1 MTRFGVIGLSPRQEQ
16 PGMDAI
22 DRQDSLPRA
31 SFDRYRPE
39 GDLQVGPMNG
49 QKAREADFGRR
60 RGSRGGP
67 SFRMQ
72 ALGPKRDSRVA

>member
-49 QKAREADFGRR
+49 QKARESGLWQKAWVARR
-60 RGSRGGP
+60 TVVPDAGARS
-67 SFRMQ
+67 
-72 ALGPKRDSRVA
+72 